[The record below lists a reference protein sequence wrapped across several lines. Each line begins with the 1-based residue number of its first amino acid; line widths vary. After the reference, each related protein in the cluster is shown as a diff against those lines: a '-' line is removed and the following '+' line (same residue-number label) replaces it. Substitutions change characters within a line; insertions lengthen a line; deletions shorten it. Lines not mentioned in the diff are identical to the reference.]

1 VTKEPKC
8 LDALAIILVLSLA
21 GATRGA
27 HSWSCP
33 SRATAGRENV
43 VRTESSNFKIQI
55 GHVPLTIFGLG
66 GGRSRRGGGRR
77 TRVAWSGCAWAECG
91 TNIADF
97 DVRVGDGGIGALSF
111 KVFGLSGVS
120 GAGTTSS
127 TEAGRVDGVG
137 RIEPEH
143 VCIMIVPD
151 REGKDHAVLVN
162 TSGHTVDST
171 LVLEAIAVAKGALL
185 RGAEFFG
192 DRIIRIHPGNVHFGV
207 LDDLAVLYVDA
218 TDLLEFAVGSAIR
231 GDELGNDG
239 KFLLCVDGHARSV
252 ERLVTHAVG
261 VEVAAI
267 WVADSAVAVVGGV
280 ALGVGAS
287 VLPRHG
293 AWMGSVGGSDG
304 VGFPDIHL
312 VTAGA
317 IFSISTVGIAI
328 GGVPAFNVGL
338 RADE

>member
-1 VTKEPKC
+1 VKKEPKC

-27 HSWSCP
+27 HSWSRP

-77 TRVAWSGCAWAECG
+77 ARVSRSGCAWTECG

-127 TEAGRVDGVG
+127 TEAGRVYGVG
-137 RIEPEH
+137 RIKPEH
-143 VCIMIVPD
+143 VCIMVVPD
-151 REGKDHAVLVN
+151 REGEDHAVLVN
-162 TSGHTVDST
+162 TSGHTIDST

-185 RGAEFFG
+185 RGAEFFC
-192 DRIIRIHPGNVHFGV
+192 DRIIRIHPGNVDFGV
-207 LDDLAVLYVDA
+207 LDDLAVLDVDA

-231 GDELGNDG
+231 GDELGDDG
-239 KFLLCVDGHARSV
+239 KFLLGVDGHARSV
-252 ERLVTHAVG
+252 E
-261 VEVAAI
+261 
-267 WVADSAVAVVGGV
+267 
-280 ALGVGAS
+280 
-287 VLPRHG
+287 
-293 AWMGSVGGSDG
+293 
-304 VGFPDIHL
+304 
-312 VTAGA
+312 
-317 IFSISTVGIAI
+317 
-328 GGVPAFNVGL
+328 
-338 RADE
+338 